1 MSEKTNIVERI
12 APRGVKNV
20 LAGSLAL
27 AGLVL
32 VFGLTIVDGS
42 LDRSVRVGALG
53 ASGVLLFI
61 GSLWDAQ
68 LRYGGPRAVDERETQ
83 IYYRASWATLLGLV
97 ATWVTLS
104 VGLREDIV
112 SLSSTEV
119 LTVVTVL
126 LFGIFFIT
134 QWIYRWLM

>member
-1 MSEKTNIVERI
+1 MSKKPNIVERI
-12 APRGVKNV
+12 APQGVKNV
-20 LAGSLAL
+20 LAGLLAL

-126 LFGIFFIT
+126 LFGIFFST